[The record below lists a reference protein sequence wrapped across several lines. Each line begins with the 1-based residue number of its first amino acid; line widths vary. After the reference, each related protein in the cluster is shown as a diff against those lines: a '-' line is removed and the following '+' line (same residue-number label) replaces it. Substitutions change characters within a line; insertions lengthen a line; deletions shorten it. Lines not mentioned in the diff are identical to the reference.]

1 MTDSFIAPE
10 LLLLGKPPDLASQP
24 FETIRGEIVADLV
37 ARFNAIGISYDVATL
52 ETDPAIVFGEASAYR
67 DLLRRRVI
75 DDAVAETY
83 LGSATGEHLER
94 RAADYGVER
103 RVVQFEIPEIN
114 QPLIME
120 DDDSLRLRALLAW
133 EARSVAGPVGA
144 YIFHALDSHP
154 DAYDVSAYGPET
166 GITEPGEVLVV
177 VQGRTGNGVP
187 TDGVVD
193 AVAARLDALWTIYA
207 DGTVVERAVRDE
219 QSVRPLC
226 ARVTVMAA
234 QALVYNVTATLY
246 VKANGDR
253 EAVKT
258 DALARL
264 AIYAEKRRRVGS
276 RVPKSGL
283 EAALSVVDEDG
294 IPTVED
300 VDVVEDD
307 VIPNHTQIPIIGEIN
322 VETVVR

>member
-1 MTDSFIAPE
+1 MTDSFTAPE
-10 LLLLGKPPDLASQP
+10 LLLLGRPPDLASKP
-24 FETIRGEIVADLV
+24 YETIRSEIIADMV
-37 ARFNAIGISYDVATL
+37 ARFGVIGINYDVSTL
-52 ETDPAIVFGEASAYR
+52 ETDPAVVLGESSAYR
-67 DLLRRRVI
+67 DTLRRRAI
-75 DDAVAETY
+75 DDTAAETY
-83 LGSATGEHLER
+83 LGVATGEHLDL
-94 RAADYGVER
+94 RAADYGVLR
-103 RVVQFEIPEIN
+103 RVVQIAIPEIN

-120 DDDSLRLRALLAW
+120 DDDSLRLRAMLAW

-166 GITEPGEVLVV
+166 GITQPGEVLVV

-187 TDGVVD
+187 SDGVVD
-193 AVAARLDALWTIYA
+193 AVAARLDATWVVYA
-207 DGTVVERAVRDE
+207 NGTQLERTVRDE

-234 QALVYNVTATLY
+234 QPLTYTVTATLY

-253 EAVKT
+253 DAVKT

-264 AIYAEKRRRVGS
+264 ALYAERRRRIGF
-276 RVPKSGL
+276 RVPRSGI

-294 IPTVED
+294 VPTVED
-300 VDVVEDD
+300 VDMVEDD
-307 VIPNHTQIPIIGEIN
+307 VIPNHTQIPVIGEIN
-322 VETVVR
+322 VEPVVR